1 MSNLFEMSM
10 DTLPTISI
18 ARLTFWCFRISLL

>member
-1 MSNLFEMSM
+1 M

-18 ARLTFWCFRISLL
+18 ARLMFWCFRISLLNSRWT